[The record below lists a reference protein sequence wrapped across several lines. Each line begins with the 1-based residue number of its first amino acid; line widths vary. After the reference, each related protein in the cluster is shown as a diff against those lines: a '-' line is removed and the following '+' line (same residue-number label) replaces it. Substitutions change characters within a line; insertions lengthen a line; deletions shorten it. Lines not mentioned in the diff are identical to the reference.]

1 MVMTEEKLE
10 VANIIKDK
18 IDKLDKEIDDL
29 MDIMPPVRRE
39 FVKKNRRG
47 PFRKIKRT
55 GITLKDEGIEIE
67 LSNEDVRALVDIR
80 TSEQEALRQVL
91 EEIK

>member
-1 MVMTEEKLE
+1 MTEEKLE

-29 MDIMPPVRRE
+29 MGIMPPVRRE
-39 FVKKNRRG
+39 FARKNIRG
-47 PFRKIKRT
+47 PFKKIKRT
-55 GITLKDEGIEIE
+55 GVILKDEDIEIE

>member
-1 MVMTEEKLE
+1 MTEEKLE

-18 IDKLDKEIDDL
+18 IDKLDKEIYDL
-29 MDIMPPVRRE
+29 IDIMPPVRRE
-39 FVKKNRRG
+39 FARKNRRG
-47 PFRKIKRT
+47 VLRKVKRT
-55 GITLKDEGIEIE
+55 GVILKDEYIEIE

>member
-1 MVMTEEKLE
+1 MTEEKLE

-18 IDKLDKEIDDL
+18 IDKLDKEIYDL

-39 FVKKNRRG
+39 FARKNRRG
-47 PFRKIKRT
+47 VFRKVKRT
-55 GITLKDEGIEIE
+55 GVILKDEYIEIE

>member
-1 MVMTEEKLE
+1 M
-10 VANIIKDK
+10 KD
-18 IDKLDKEIDDL
+18 LWTL
-29 MDIMPPVRRE
+29 TLSW
-39 FVKKNRRG
+39 
-47 PFRKIKRT
+47 RT
-55 GITLKDEGIEIE
+55 K